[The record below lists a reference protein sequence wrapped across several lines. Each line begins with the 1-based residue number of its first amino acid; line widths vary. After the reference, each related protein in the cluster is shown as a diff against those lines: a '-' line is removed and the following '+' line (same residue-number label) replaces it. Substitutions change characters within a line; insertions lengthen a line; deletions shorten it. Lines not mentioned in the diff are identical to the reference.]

1 MVVITI
7 DPSTLTLLIAIIG
20 CIIAVLSFFRSGSNS
35 SAIEAREMGRIEQK
49 IDGLISDVREIKE
62 QNFETA
68 KMESQTKER
77 LDTLFKWKDNTEKR
91 LTALERK

>member
-1 MVVITI
+1 
-7 DPSTLTLLIAIIG
+7 
-20 CIIAVLSFFRSGSNS
+20 
-35 SAIEAREMGRIEQK
+35 MGRIEQK
-49 IDGLISDVREIKE
+49 IDGLVVDVKEIKD
-62 QNFETA
+62 QNLEIA